1 MQRRIGDK
9 SFLLNLLANRTS
21 RMRSSEIRELLK
33 LITSEIIS
41 FAGGI
46 PDPKSFPSD
55 EQLREAFEYAIENKA
70 DSLQYGI
77 TDGLPSFRRE
87 LLKFIERNMGIKGDL
102 ENIIITIGSQQ
113 ALDVISRVFIDQ
125 RDKIAVGLPTY
136 LAALQA
142 FNIWRPHYIGVPEEF
157 DGMKVDIL
165 EEEVKKYYHSSKPI
179 KFVYTIPTGHNPTGS
194 IMSLDKRKYLLEL
207 ASRYDFFIVED
218 DPYGFITFNEDIP
231 PRLKALDD
239 EGRVIYTSTFSK
251 IFAPGVRTGWI
262 LADKDAIRY
271 MSLSLQAMN
280 VCPPNFTQ
288 YILEYFLK
296 KRYIDENIKKIRILY
311 KAKRDAMLEALDE
324 NMPDNVEWSRP
335 KAGFFIFVIL
345 PEYINT
351 KTMLYEALNKAK
363 VAYVPGVGFYFNG
376 SGWNTM
382 RLSYSLPSPDVIR
395 IGIER
400 LAKLVKKKIEES
412 KS

>member
-1 MQRRIGDK
+1 M
-9 SFLLNLLANRTS
+9 
-21 RMRSSEIRELLK
+21 
-33 LITSEIIS
+33 
-41 FAGGI
+41 
-46 PDPKSFPSD
+46 
-55 EQLREAFEYAIENKA
+55 
-70 DSLQYGI
+70 
-77 TDGLPSFRRE
+77 
-87 LLKFIERNMGIKGDL
+87 
-102 ENIIITIGSQQ
+102 
-113 ALDVISRVFIDQ
+113 
-125 RDKIAVGLPTY
+125 
-136 LAALQA
+136 
-142 FNIWRPHYIGVPEEF
+142 
-157 DGMKVDIL
+157 
-165 EEEVKKYYHSSKPI
+165 
-179 KFVYTIPTGHNPTGS
+179 
-194 IMSLDKRKYLLEL
+194 
-207 ASRYDFFIVED
+207 
-218 DPYGFITFNEDIP
+218 
-231 PRLKALDD
+231 
-239 EGRVIYTSTFSK
+239 
-251 IFAPGVRTGWI
+251 
-262 LADKDAIRY
+262 
-271 MSLSLQAMN
+271 
-280 VCPPNFTQ
+280 
-288 YILEYFLK
+288 YFLK